1 MLHWFETQ
9 APIRTKF
16 KILLIVHTA
25 LALLAAGVTLVA
37 LWAPGAASATLL
49 SVAALVLAAIVVT
62 VVLVSGHLICTP
74 YVNTVVRMEALAAGD
89 TASPIQYTEYRD
101 CVGRMTKAMQV
112 FGENARKIA
121 ESSAAQDRIVAALRG
136 GLEHISAND
145 LSYRIEEPF
154 PASHEQ
160 LRHDFNQAL
169 SSLSATIA
177 AVSHSASAIHT
188 GSSEIRAASDDLA
201 QRTEEQ
207 AASLERTAGATSQVT
222 SMVQETARSASEVRT
237 AIGETHREATDGGA
251 VVSEAIAAMG
261 AIEKSAQEIKQ
272 IIDLIDGI
280 AFQTNLLALNAGVE
294 AARAGDAGRGFA
306 VVASEVRALA
316 QRSTSAAKDI
326 KDLITKSAE
335 QVGSGVQLVGQT
347 GTVLQKIVSRV
358 GAVRSLV
365 ASISDSAETQATNL
379 GEVNRAVGEMDKMT
393 QQNAAMVEESTAA
406 ARSLAAEADELAT
419 LVSRFRTDSVRTATA
434 GGAVTSLTTARA
446 ARRAPPVAAAAAATL
461 RRPVLATSASALAA
475 AAPSGGGDDWTE
487 F

>member
-1 MLHWFETQ
+1 
-9 APIRTKF
+9 
-16 KILLIVHTA
+16 
-25 LALLAAGVTLVA
+25 
-37 LWAPGAASATLL
+37 
-49 SVAALVLAAIVVT
+49 
-62 VVLVSGHLICTP
+62 
-74 YVNTVVRMEALAAGD
+74 
-89 TASPIQYTEYRD
+89 
-101 CVGRMTKAMQV
+101 
-112 FGENARKIA
+112 
-121 ESSAAQDRIVAALRG
+121 
-136 GLEHISAND
+136 
-145 LSYRIEEPF
+145 
-154 PASHEQ
+154 
-160 LRHDFNQAL
+160 
-169 SSLSATIA
+169 
-177 AVSHSASAIHT
+177 
-188 GSSEIRAASDDLA
+188 
-201 QRTEEQ
+201 
-207 AASLERTAGATSQVT
+207 
-222 SMVQETARSASEVRT
+222 MVQETARSASEVRT